1 MARRMP
7 ARDDR
12 PMTSTSTPPATGE
25 PGGPPA
31 GATAP
36 PPSDD
41 RFFAWLRSL
50 GVPRRPG
57 WIGGVAA
64 GIAARIGIDP
74 IIVRGVLVVVALFL
88 PVAFLAYGAAWLLL
102 PDTTGR
108 IHLESM
114 LRGVFDSALVGI
126 AGFVLVGLL
135 GLGGPW
141 WFGGWSWDAEDGSDR
156 SGGSACS
163 GSCSCSPASSRS
175 SSGSRGAPRPRRP
188 SRRMPRPRRRP
199 HRRRAPPRRVPPRP
213 PRPTTAATIPLP
225 SAAPATEPV
234 APPQPAAASYGTD
247 DYAAWKVQHDA
258 WRAEHDAWRRSQDEA
273 NRAARAQLAA
283 ENQARAL
290 EFQAQAEEA
299 RRIRRLTRPRTS
311 FAFVVATLGAA
322 LVAGA
327 IASMAALGSAQP
339 APQAVTIGLA
349 VGTIVT
355 ALAMVLAG
363 SLRRR
368 SGFLAF
374 VTVVLLLATLVTAV
388 VPPAPRLVLGGVAES
403 ARTTSIVQPV
413 GAVSLTVDEDV
424 AAAAAPVEW
433 TLAQGVGS
441 VSIDLRDGA
450 RVALVVRCAEC
461 TVTHARFDAD
471 GDWSV
476 VDEVDLGAG
485 RSAARWSDEIGPG
498 LQAGEVDAVIRIQ
511 AIATEVYRDRVRAR
525 GEPTMNDD
533 TTEVHGFDEALRP
546 EASVAPGIHE
556 PAELRPRIRWA
567 GIIWGLVFAVIAA
580 TVLWIVLEP
589 ARMEL
594 VADWWAT
601 LTPAGL
607 LLTVLLVLGGLLLIA
622 GLSGLARR
630 GDRRAP

>member
-1 MARRMP
+1 
-7 ARDDR
+7 
-12 PMTSTSTPPATGE
+12 MTSTSTPPATGE
-25 PGGPPA
+25 PGGPSA

-36 PPSDD
+36 APSDD

-50 GVPRRPG
+50 GVPRQPG

-141 WFGGWSWDAEDGSDR
+141 WFGGWGWDPDEWFGPFRWLGVIWLILVLAGVVTLIVWL
-156 SGGSACS
+156 A
-163 GSCSCSPASSRS
+163 
-175 SSGSRGAPRPRRP
+175 
-188 SRRMPRPRRRP
+188 
-199 HRRRAPPRRVPPRP
+199 RRASPTPGVPSDVPATAP
-213 PRPTTAATIPLP
+213 SASAAGTAPTGASAATTTAATTTAATATAATVPLP
-225 SAAPATEPV
+225 SAALAEPV
-234 APPQPAAASYGTD
+234 APPQPAAASYGSD

-283 ENQARAL
+283 ENRARAL

-311 FAFVVATLGAA
+311 FAYVVATLGAA

-339 APQAVTIGLA
+339 APLAVTIGLA

-388 VPPAPRLVLGGVAES
+388 VPPTPRLVLGGVAES

-413 GAVSLTVDEDV
+413 GAVSLTVDEQV

-485 RSAARWSDEIGPG
+485 RSVARWSDEIGPG
-498 LQAGEVDAVIRIQ
+498 LQAGEIDAVIRIQ
-511 AIATEVYRDRVRAR
+511 AIATEVSVTEF
-525 GEPTMNDD
+525 EPEGN
-533 TTEVHGFDEALRP
+533 
-546 EASVAPGIHE
+546 
-556 PAELRPRIRWA
+556 
-567 GIIWGLVFAVIAA
+567 
-580 TVLWIVLEP
+580 
-589 ARMEL
+589 
-594 VADWWAT
+594 
-601 LTPAGL
+601 
-607 LLTVLLVLGGLLLIA
+607 
-622 GLSGLARR
+622 
-630 GDRRAP
+630 

>member
-1 MARRMP
+1 
-7 ARDDR
+7 
-12 PMTSTSTPPATGE
+12 MTSTSTPPATGE
-25 PGGPPA
+25 PGGAPGGAPS

-50 GVPRRPG
+50 DVPRRPG

-64 GIAARIGIDP
+64 GIGARIGIDP

-102 PDTTGR
+102 PDSTGR

-135 GLGGPW
+135 GFGGPW
-141 WFGGWSWDAEDGSDR
+141 WFGGWSWDVGDWFGPFRWFGVIWLLLVLAGVVTLIVWL
-156 SGGSACS
+156 A
-163 GSCSCSPASSRS
+163 
-175 SSGSRGAPRPRRP
+175 
-188 SRRMPRPRRRP
+188 
-199 HRRRAPPRRVPPRP
+199 RRAAPAAGVPSDAAAAAPSAP
-213 PRPTTAATIPLP
+213 AGGTAPTGAGTTDAGAAGAAATGAYAATATAATIPLS
-225 SAAPATEPV
+225 SAAPTTEPV
-234 APPQPAAASYGTD
+234 APPQPAAAAYGTD

-273 NRAARAQLAA
+273 NRAARAQLVA
-283 ENQARAL
+283 ENRARAL

-311 FAFVVATLGAA
+311 FAYVVAALGAA

-339 APQAVTIGLA
+339 APQAVTIGLG

-355 ALAMVLAG
+355 ALSMVLAG

-403 ARTTSIVQPV
+403 AGTTSIVQPI

-424 AAAAAPVEW
+424 AAAEPVEW

-441 VSIDLRDGA
+441 VSIDVRDGA

-476 VDEVDLGAG
+476 VDEADLGAG
-485 RSAARWSDEIGPG
+485 QTAARWSDEIGPG

-511 AIATEVYRDRVRAR
+511 AI
-525 GEPTMNDD
+525 
-533 TTEVHGFDEALRP
+533 TTEVTVTEFEPEGNRP
-546 EASVAPGIHE
+546 
-556 PAELRPRIRWA
+556 
-567 GIIWGLVFAVIAA
+567 
-580 TVLWIVLEP
+580 
-589 ARMEL
+589 
-594 VADWWAT
+594 
-601 LTPAGL
+601 
-607 LLTVLLVLGGLLLIA
+607 
-622 GLSGLARR
+622 
-630 GDRRAP
+630 

>member
-1 MARRMP
+1 
-7 ARDDR
+7 
-12 PMTSTSTPPATGE
+12 MTSTSTPPATGE
-25 PGGPPA
+25 PGGAPA
-31 GATAP
+31 GPTAP

-50 GVPRRPG
+50 GVPRQPG

-64 GIAARIGIDP
+64 GIAARLGIDP

-126 AGFVLVGLL
+126 SAFVLVGLL
-135 GLGGPW
+135 GFGGPW
-141 WFGGWSWDAEDGSDR
+141 WFGGWIWDIDEWVGPFRWFGVLWLMLVLAGVVTLIVWLAR
-156 SGGSACS
+156 RA
-163 GSCSCSPASSRS
+163 SPASAVPSDAPATAPS
-175 SSGSRGAPRPRRP
+175 ASAAGTAPTGA
-188 SRRMPRPRRRP
+188 
-199 HRRRAPPRRVPPRP
+199 AAAI
-213 PRPTTAATIPLP
+213 TTAATIPMP

-247 DYAAWKVQHDA
+247 EYAAWKVRHDA

-273 NRAARAQLAA
+273 NRAARAKLAA
-283 ENQARAL
+283 ENRARAL

-299 RRIRRLTRPRTS
+299 RRIRLLTRPRTS
-311 FAFVVATLGAA
+311 FAYVVATLGAA

-327 IASMAALGSAQP
+327 IASMAALGSDQP

-413 GAVSLTVDEDV
+413 GAVSLTVDEQV

-450 RVALVVRCAEC
+450 RVALAVRCAEC
-461 TVTHARFDAD
+461 TVAHARIDAD
-471 GDWSV
+471 GDWSL

-485 RSAARWSDEIGPG
+485 RSAARWSDEIGAG

-511 AIATEVYRDRVRAR
+511 AI
-525 GEPTMNDD
+525 
-533 TTEVHGFDEALRP
+533 TTEVFVTEFEPEGNRP
-546 EASVAPGIHE
+546 
-556 PAELRPRIRWA
+556 
-567 GIIWGLVFAVIAA
+567 
-580 TVLWIVLEP
+580 
-589 ARMEL
+589 
-594 VADWWAT
+594 
-601 LTPAGL
+601 
-607 LLTVLLVLGGLLLIA
+607 
-622 GLSGLARR
+622 
-630 GDRRAP
+630 

>member
-41 RFFAWLRSL
+41 RFYAWLRSL
-50 GVPRRPG
+50 GVPRQPG

-88 PVAFLAYGAAWLLL
+88 PVTFLAYGAAWLLL

-126 AGFVLVGLL
+126 AAFVLVGLL

-141 WFGGWSWDAEDGSDR
+141 WFGGWSWDVDEWFGPFRWFGVLWLMLVLAGVVTLIVWLAR
-156 SGGSACS
+156 RA
-163 GSCSCSPASSRS
+163 SPAAAVPSDAAATAPSASAARTAPT
-175 SSGSRGAPRPRRP
+175 GA
-188 SRRMPRPRRRP
+188 S
-199 HRRRAPPRRVPPRP
+199 AATTTAAT
-213 PRPTTAATIPLP
+213 TTAATIPLP
-225 SAAPATEPV
+225 SAAVAAEPV

-283 ENQARAL
+283 ENRARAL

-311 FAFVVATLGAA
+311 FAYVVATLGAA

-413 GAVSLTVDEDV
+413 GAVSLTVDEGV
-424 AAAAAPVEW
+424 AAAAEPVEW

-476 VDEVDLGAG
+476 VDEIDLGAG

-511 AIATEVYRDRVRAR
+511 AITTEVYVTEF
-525 GEPTMNDD
+525 EPEGN
-533 TTEVHGFDEALRP
+533 
-546 EASVAPGIHE
+546 
-556 PAELRPRIRWA
+556 
-567 GIIWGLVFAVIAA
+567 
-580 TVLWIVLEP
+580 
-589 ARMEL
+589 
-594 VADWWAT
+594 
-601 LTPAGL
+601 
-607 LLTVLLVLGGLLLIA
+607 
-622 GLSGLARR
+622 
-630 GDRRAP
+630 

>member
-1 MARRMP
+1 
-7 ARDDR
+7 
-12 PMTSTSTPPATGE
+12 MTSTSTPPAAGE
-25 PGGPPA
+25 PGGAPGGAPT

-57 WIGGVAA
+57 WIGGVAS
-64 GIAARIGIDP
+64 GVAARIGIDP

-141 WFGGWSWDAEDGSDR
+141 WFGGWSWDVGDWFGPFRWFGVIWLLLVLAGVVTLIVWL
-156 SGGSACS
+156 A
-163 GSCSCSPASSRS
+163 
-175 SSGSRGAPRPRRP
+175 
-188 SRRMPRPRRRP
+188 
-199 HRRRAPPRRVPPRP
+199 RRAAPPAAVPSDASATAPSASAAGTA
-213 PRPTTAATIPLP
+213 PTGASAAGTTVAGTTAATATAATIPLA
-225 SAAPATEPV
+225 SAAPAAEPV
-234 APPQPAAASYGTD
+234 APPQPVAASYGTD
-247 DYAAWKVQHDA
+247 DYAAWKLQHDG
-258 WRAEHDAWRRSQDEA
+258 WRTEHDAWRRSQDEA

-283 ENQARAL
+283 ENRARAL
-290 EFQAQAEEA
+290 EFQAQADEA

-311 FAFVVATLGAA
+311 FAYVVAALGAA

-327 IASMAALGSAQP
+327 IASMVALGSAQP

-413 GAVSLTVDEDV
+413 GVVSLTVDEQV
-424 AAAAAPVEW
+424 ASADAPVEW

-511 AIATEVYRDRVRAR
+511 AI
-525 GEPTMNDD
+525 
-533 TTEVHGFDEALRP
+533 TTEVSVTEFEP
-546 EASVAPGIHE
+546 EGN
-556 PAELRPRIRWA
+556 
-567 GIIWGLVFAVIAA
+567 
-580 TVLWIVLEP
+580 
-589 ARMEL
+589 
-594 VADWWAT
+594 
-601 LTPAGL
+601 
-607 LLTVLLVLGGLLLIA
+607 
-622 GLSGLARR
+622 
-630 GDRRAP
+630 

>member
-1 MARRMP
+1 
-7 ARDDR
+7 
-12 PMTSTSTPPATGE
+12 MTSTSTPPATGE
-25 PGGPPA
+25 PGGAPGDAPA

-88 PVAFLAYGAAWLLL
+88 PLAFLAYGAAWLLL
-102 PDTTGR
+102 PDATGR

-126 AGFVLVGLL
+126 AAFVLVGLL
-135 GLGGPW
+135 GFGGPW
-141 WFGGWSWDAEDGSDR
+141 WFGGWSWDPDEWFGPFRWIGVLWLMLVLAGVVTLIVWL
-156 SGGSACS
+156 A
-163 GSCSCSPASSRS
+163 
-175 SSGSRGAPRPRRP
+175 
-188 SRRMPRPRRRP
+188 
-199 HRRRAPPRRVPPRP
+199 RRASPTAAVPSDATATVPSASAGTA
-213 PRPTTAATIPLP
+213 PTGASAATNSAAAASAATIPMP

-234 APPQPAAASYGTD
+234 APPPPASAHHGSD

-258 WRAEHDAWRRSQDEA
+258 WRAEHDAWRRGQDEA

-283 ENQARAL
+283 ENRARAL

-311 FAFVVATLGAA
+311 FAYVVATLGAA

-349 VGTIVT
+349 VSAIVT

-374 VTVVLLLATLVTAV
+374 VTIVLLLSTLVTAV

-403 ARTTSIVQPV
+403 ARTTSIVQPI
-413 GAVSLTVDEDV
+413 GAVSLTVDDQV
-424 AAAAAPVEW
+424 AGAAAPVEW

-441 VSIDLRDGA
+441 VSIDLHDGA

-485 RSAARWSDEIGPG
+485 QTTARWSDEIGPG
-498 LQAGEVDAVIRIQ
+498 LEAGEVDAVIRIQ
-511 AIATEVYRDRVRAR
+511 AI
-525 GEPTMNDD
+525 
-533 TTEVHGFDEALRP
+533 TTEVTVTEFEPEENRP
-546 EASVAPGIHE
+546 
-556 PAELRPRIRWA
+556 
-567 GIIWGLVFAVIAA
+567 
-580 TVLWIVLEP
+580 
-589 ARMEL
+589 
-594 VADWWAT
+594 
-601 LTPAGL
+601 
-607 LLTVLLVLGGLLLIA
+607 
-622 GLSGLARR
+622 
-630 GDRRAP
+630 